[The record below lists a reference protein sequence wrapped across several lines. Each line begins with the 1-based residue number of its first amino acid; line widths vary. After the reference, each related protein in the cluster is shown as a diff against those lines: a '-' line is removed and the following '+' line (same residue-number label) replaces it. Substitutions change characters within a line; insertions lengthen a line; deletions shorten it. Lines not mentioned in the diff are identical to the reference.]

1 MNQTKR
7 LTGVCGE
14 CGGSI
19 TFQAELIGTVA
30 TCPRCGKQ
38 TELRLEAPPEEPGL
52 PRKVVIGTAISVGVL
67 VAALIGT
74 VVGLKHFEKL
84 ASRQRDRA
92 ADAAAANEGAVPAGF
107 EVSAIALEQG
117 DGGNG
122 LFAVGTVVN
131 SSNRRRSKVTVE
143 LDLLDAGGQTLQ
155 VVRAFRPLLE
165 PGAKWEIRLPVA
177 GEAKPVSARLAAIR
191 EGRD

>member
-7 LTGVCGE
+7 LTGVCSE

-19 TFQAELIGTVA
+19 QFQAELIGTVA
-30 TCPRCGKQ
+30 TCPRCRKQ
-38 TELRLEAPPEEPGL
+38 TELMLESPTIEPSV
-52 PRKVVIGTAISVGVL
+52 PRKAIIWTVITAGIL
-67 VAALIGT
+67 
-74 VVGLKHFEKL
+74 VVGLIVTAVGLRHFERL
-84 ASRQRDRA
+84 AARQKER
-92 ADAAAANEGAVPAGF
+92 AAAAAGANGIAVPAGL
-107 EVSAIALEQG
+107 EVTAITLEQG

-131 SSNRRRSKVTVE
+131 KSNRRRSQVTVE

-165 PGAKWEIRLPVA
+165 PGAKWEIKLPVA
-177 GEAKPVSARLAAIR
+177 GDSKPVSAKLSAIR
-191 EGRD
+191 EGK